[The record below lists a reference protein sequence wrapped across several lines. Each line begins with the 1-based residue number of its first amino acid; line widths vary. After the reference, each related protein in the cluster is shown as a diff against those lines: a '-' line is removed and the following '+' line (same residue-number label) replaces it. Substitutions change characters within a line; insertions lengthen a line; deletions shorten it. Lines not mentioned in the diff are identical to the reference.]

1 MSKLFKGRGKA
12 VKGIFKGIGKI
23 FKKITSSTL
32 GKIILAAVVIWTAGA
47 AFGLEGFS
55 TGTGI
60 DNIFAGVTE
69 VAPTLEASGAAAA
82 AAGPGGA
89 ALGGIEAS
97 TGYLAGTQGVGSGV
111 LAASEVSSVSGTG
124 LLGGIQGIDALG
136 TAESLTAGGGVPTS
150 SVLGANAPTEM
161 VTPGSIGT
169 EPLKMAAD
177 QTTKA
182 MSPLETMGL
191 EDISWGSAEKLAST
205 ASTSGGFLGGIG
217 GKIAGAGAWMQAH
230 PIPSLMGMG
239 FLQGAFS
246 PDQEDLLE
254 RQEELRR
261 ERYGSLASVGNVN
274 IGFKPP
280 NRPGVLRSKATGAP
294 VYKGGGILSRLR
306 ERSSIYSGG
315 TQNA

>member
-1 MSKLFKGRGKA
+1 MSKLFKGIGKA

-47 AFGLEGFS
+47 AFGLDGFA
-55 TGTGI
+55 TNTGI

-69 VAPTLEASGAAAA
+69 VAATDIPVGVAVAPEIAATGLPAATVTSAVTPAVTEAVTPALVDAPLGVAAELTPAAAAPVELAAAETTAMTPLEASGLSAD
-82 AAGPGGA
+82 
-89 ALGGIEAS
+89 
-97 TGYLAGTQGVGSGV
+97 SGWLQAE
-111 LAASEVSSVSGTG
+111 LAAS
-124 LLGGIQGIDALG
+124 Q
-136 TAESLTAGGGVPTS
+136 
-150 SVLGANAPTEM
+150 
-161 VTPGSIGT
+161 
-169 EPLKMAAD
+169 
-177 QTTKA
+177 
-182 MSPLETMGL
+182 
-191 EDISWGSAEKLAST
+191 

-217 GKIAGAGAWMQAH
+217 GKIAGAGRWMQAH

>member
-1 MSKLFKGRGKA
+1 MSKLFKGIGKA

-47 AFGLEGFS
+47 AFGLDGFA
-55 TGTGI
+55 TNTGI

-69 VAPTLEASGAAAA
+69 VAATDIPVGVAVAPEIAATGLPAATVTSAVTPAVTEAVTPALVDAPLGVAAELTPAAVTPALVDAPLGVAAELTPAAAAPVELAAAETTAMTPLEASGLSAD
-82 AAGPGGA
+82 
-89 ALGGIEAS
+89 
-97 TGYLAGTQGVGSGV
+97 SGWLQAE
-111 LAASEVSSVSGTG
+111 LAAS
-124 LLGGIQGIDALG
+124 Q
-136 TAESLTAGGGVPTS
+136 
-150 SVLGANAPTEM
+150 
-161 VTPGSIGT
+161 
-169 EPLKMAAD
+169 
-177 QTTKA
+177 
-182 MSPLETMGL
+182 
-191 EDISWGSAEKLAST
+191 

-217 GKIAGAGAWMQAH
+217 GKIAGAGRWMQAH

>member
-1 MSKLFKGRGKA
+1 MSKLFKGIGKA

-47 AFGLEGFS
+47 AFGLDGFA
-55 TGTGI
+55 TNTGI

-69 VAPTLEASGAAAA
+69 VAATDIPVGVAVAPEIAATGLPAATVTPAVTPAVTEAVTPALVDAPLGVAAELTPAAAAPVELAAAETTAMTPLEASGLSAD
-82 AAGPGGA
+82 
-89 ALGGIEAS
+89 
-97 TGYLAGTQGVGSGV
+97 SGWV
-111 LAASEVSSVSGTG
+111 SGELAAS
-124 LLGGIQGIDALG
+124 Q
-136 TAESLTAGGGVPTS
+136 
-150 SVLGANAPTEM
+150 
-161 VTPGSIGT
+161 
-169 EPLKMAAD
+169 
-177 QTTKA
+177 
-182 MSPLETMGL
+182 
-191 EDISWGSAEKLAST
+191 

-217 GKIAGAGAWMQAH
+217 SKIAGAGRWMQAH

>member
-1 MSKLFKGRGKA
+1 MSKLFKGIGKA

-47 AFGLEGFS
+47 AFGLDGFA
-55 TGTGI
+55 TNTGI

-69 VAPTLEASGAAAA
+69 VAATDIPVGVAVAPEIAATGLPGSTVTPAVTPAVTEAVTPALVDAPLGVAAELTPAAAAPVELAAELTPAAAAPVELAAAETTAMTPLEASGLSAD
-82 AAGPGGA
+82 
-89 ALGGIEAS
+89 
-97 TGYLAGTQGVGSGV
+97 SGWLQAE
-111 LAASEVSSVSGTG
+111 LAAS
-124 LLGGIQGIDALG
+124 Q
-136 TAESLTAGGGVPTS
+136 
-150 SVLGANAPTEM
+150 
-161 VTPGSIGT
+161 
-169 EPLKMAAD
+169 
-177 QTTKA
+177 
-182 MSPLETMGL
+182 
-191 EDISWGSAEKLAST
+191 

-217 GKIAGAGAWMQAH
+217 SKIGALGRTMQAN
-230 PIPSLMGMG
+230 PIPSLIGLG
-239 FLQGAFS
+239 FLQGALS

>member
-1 MSKLFKGRGKA
+1 MGAWGPWSAQSAASASLEAGLTEA
-12 VKGIFKGIGKI
+12 VTIQ
-23 FKKITSSTL
+23 S
-32 GKIILAAVVIWTAGA
+32 A
-47 AFGLEGFS
+47 GLEGLSAAQIAAGENVASVAAS
-55 TGTGI
+55 TEAASLAGTGALKTAAVTAAPPVSPVTATTTALQ
-60 DNIFAGVTE
+60 NTTGPAAATLESVTTVPPATELAATTGPPTGAGLT
-69 VAPTLEASGAAAA
+69 PLEASGLSAD
-82 AAGPGGA
+82 
-89 ALGGIEAS
+89 
-97 TGYLAGTQGVGSGV
+97 SGWLQAE
-111 LAASEVSSVSGTG
+111 LAAS
-124 LLGGIQGIDALG
+124 Q
-136 TAESLTAGGGVPTS
+136 
-150 SVLGANAPTEM
+150 
-161 VTPGSIGT
+161 
-169 EPLKMAAD
+169 
-177 QTTKA
+177 
-182 MSPLETMGL
+182 
-191 EDISWGSAEKLAST
+191 

-217 GKIAGAGAWMQAH
+217 GKIAGAGRWMQAH

>member
-1 MSKLFKGRGKA
+1 MSGLDPATGLLPGTEGVGSSVMKGA
-12 VKGIFKGIGKI
+12 
-23 FKKITSSTL
+23 L
-32 GKIILAAVVIWTAGA
+32 GMN
-47 AFGLEGFS
+47 E
-55 TGTGI
+55 
-60 DNIFAGVTE
+60 
-69 VAPTLEASGAAAA
+69 A
-82 AAGPGGA
+82 AAGF
-89 ALGGIEAS
+89 
-97 TGYLAGTQGVGSGV
+97 
-111 LAASEVSSVSGTG
+111 
-124 LLGGIQGIDALG
+124 
-136 TAESLTAGGGVPTS
+136 
-150 SVLGANAPTEM
+150 
-161 VTPGSIGT
+161 
-169 EPLKMAAD
+169 K
-177 QTTKA
+177 TT
-182 MSPLETMGL
+182 
-191 EDISWGSAEKLAST
+191 
-205 ASTSGGFLGGIG
+205 GFLGGIG